1 MQDVPFEFNQTT
13 SSKIKQS
20 LIEEPQVS
28 GLGYERLKGAKME
41 RPNYSSEEIQSLLLK
56 KGVQPTLQRIALC
69 RYLLC
74 EADHPTA
81 DQVFEWAQKNLLK
94 ISQATVYNTLG
105 TFVESGLVRTFKFPH
120 SEKLIYDSKTE
131 DHFHFLDEKTG
142 KLMDLDSEDVTVRWD
157 LPKKF
162 KVQGIDVVLKGEIK
176 N

>member
-1 MQDVPFEFNQTT
+1 
-13 SSKIKQS
+13 
-20 LIEEPQVS
+20 
-28 GLGYERLKGAKME
+28 ME
-41 RPNYSSEEIQSLLLK
+41 RKAYSLDEIQSLLQK

-105 TFVESGLVRTFKFPH
+105 TFVENGIVRTFKFPH
-120 SEKLIYDSKTE
+120 SEKLIYDSNTD
-131 DHFHFLDEKTG
+131 DHFHFLDEKSG
-142 KLMDLDSEDVTVRWD
+142 RLMDLDPQDVKIRWD

-162 KVQGIDVVLKGEIK
+162 KVQGVDVVLKGELK